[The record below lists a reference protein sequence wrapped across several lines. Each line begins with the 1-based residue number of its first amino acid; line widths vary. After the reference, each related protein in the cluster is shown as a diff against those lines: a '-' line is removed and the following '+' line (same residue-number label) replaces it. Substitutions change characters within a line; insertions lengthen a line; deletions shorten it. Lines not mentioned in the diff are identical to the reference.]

1 MPISASTGRSKPVA
15 SLLAAA
21 LVVTWE
27 MGLAQDQVCT
37 PMAEVPERIAVG
49 EKPFVRGVVTGDI
62 IRGYTFVEDA
72 SGAICLLLADSQAF
86 APGDVIEAMVMK
98 YDARDFWHL
107 AVTAEKVGSGKLP
120 DPISVSEG
128 AFSVKDHHGRFLR
141 AEGRVTGH
149 SRTTRTYQ
157 LDGKPVPLTYDVIT
171 VDCDGLPVRLCLD
184 LGMDLVGSF
193 PEGSVLRFTG
203 SARIHEIKDWPV
215 NPYVAIW
222 VDDPAWIE
230 VLALPTFWE
239 RKDVRRGLRIG
250 GFVLIGLVFLA
261 IVGVFWQRRYL
272 RHLRRRNEELE
283 LRVAER
289 TEELRGAL
297 ERERKLGLVKSDFV
311 SLVSHE
317 FRTPLG
323 VIMSAAEV
331 LMRYFDR
338 LEPEKRQRHLEMIRD
353 STGNLAAMIEEV
365 LLLGRMDEGKLSC
378 AAEPLDLEAFCRVIA
393 DEINSAT
400 KAISPIRF
408 EALGDLRGAFADKS
422 LLRHILSNLL
432 SNACKYSFPA
442 ELVRFEVSGKDGEA
456 RFVIEDHGIG
466 ILEEDRERLFTS
478 FTRGSNVG
486 MLPGTGLGLVIV
498 NRCVEMHGGRFQLD
512 SIPGVGTKAT
522 VWLPLFSS
530 DDFLSITSEPTTLT
544 A

>member
-1 MPISASTGRSKPVA
+1 MPNSVFIRRSGPVA
-15 SLLAAA
+15 SFLAASLMLTFEIGMA
-21 LVVTWE
+21 QEQQVT
-27 MGLAQDQVCT
+27 
-37 PMAEVPERIAVG
+37 PIAEVAERVVRG
-49 EKPFVRGVVTGDI
+49 EKPLVRGVVTADI
-62 IRGYTFVEDA
+62 LRGYAFVEDA
-72 SGAICLLLADSQAF
+72 SGAICLLFSNSVAF
-86 APGDVIEAMVMK
+86 VPGDEIEATVTG
-98 YDARDFWHL
+98 YDERDYWHL
-107 AVTAEKVGSGKLP
+107 ADAAKKVGSRKLP
-120 DPISVSEG
+120 DPLEVREG

-141 AEGRVTGH
+141 SEGRVTGH
-149 SRTTRTYQ
+149 SRTTRPYR
-157 LDGKPVPLTYDVIT
+157 LDGMPVSLTYEVLL
-171 VDCDGLPVRLCLD
+171 VDCEGTPVRLCFD
-184 LGMDLVGSF
+184 LGSDLAARC
-193 PEGSVLRFTG
+193 PEGAVLRFSG
-203 SARIHEIKDWPV
+203 SARVHEIKNWPV

-239 RKDVRRGLRIG
+239 RKEVRRALRIAG
-250 GFVLIGLVFLA
+250 VVLLGLVALV
-261 IVGVFWQRRYL
+261 IVGVIWQRRHL

-283 LRVAER
+283 RRVAER
-289 TEELRGAL
+289 TEELREAL

-338 LEPEKRQRHLEMIRD
+338 LEPEKRRRHLEMIRD

-365 LLLGRMDEGKLSC
+365 LLLGRMDDGKLSC
-378 AAEPLDLEAFCRVIA
+378 ATEPMDLDAFCRVIA
-393 DEINSAT
+393 DELNSAT
-400 KAISPIRF
+400 KAVTPIRF
-408 EALGDLRGAFADKS
+408 EALGDLTGASADKS

-442 ELVRFEVSGKDGEA
+442 EPVRFEVSREQREA

-466 ILEEDRERLFTS
+466 ILEEDRERLFTT

-498 NRCVEMHGGRFQLD
+498 NRCVEMHGGRFEIE
-512 SIPGVGTKAT
+512 SHPGVGTTAT
-522 VWLPLFSS
+522 VWLPLFDPQAS
-530 DDFLSITSEPTTLT
+530 FLLPPEPATLT

>member
-1 MPISASTGRSKPVA
+1 MSLPVIIRRSGPVA
-15 SLLAAA
+15 SFLAAS
-21 LVVTWE
+21 LMLTS
-27 MGLAQDQVCT
+27 GICLAQERQVA
-37 PMAEVPERIAVG
+37 PIAEVPERVVRG
-49 EKPFVRGVVTGDI
+49 EKPLIRGVVTGDI
-62 IRGYTFVEDA
+62 IRGYSFVEDA
-72 SGAICLLLADSQAF
+72 SGAICLLLSDSEAF
-86 APGDVIEAMVMK
+86 TPGDEIEATVTG
-98 YDARDFWHL
+98 YDDRDYWHL
-107 AVTAEKVGSGKLP
+107 AAKAKKVGSRELP
-120 DPISVSEG
+120 DPLEVREG
-128 AFSVKDHHGRFLR
+128 AFSVNDHGRFLR

-149 SRTTRTYQ
+149 SRTTRPYR
-157 LDGKPVPLTYDVIT
+157 LDGKPVSLTYEVIL
-171 VDCDGLPVRLCLD
+171 VDCDGMPVRLCLD
-184 LGMDLVGSF
+184 LGSNLAARC
-193 PEGSVLRFTG
+193 PEGAVVRFSG
-203 SARIHEIKDWPV
+203 SARIHEIKNWPV

-239 RKDVRRGLRIG
+239 RKDVRRALRIAG
-250 GFVLIGLVFLA
+250 VVLLGLVLLA
-261 IVGVFWQRRYL
+261 IVGVIWQRRHL
-272 RHLRRRNEELE
+272 RHLQRRNEELE

-289 TEELRGAL
+289 TEELREAL

-378 AAEPLDLEAFCRVIA
+378 TAEPLDLEAFCRVIA
-393 DEINSAT
+393 DELNSAT
-400 KAISPIRF
+400 KAVSPIRF
-408 EALGDLRGAFADKS
+408 EVLGDLSGASADKS

-432 SNACKYSFPA
+432 SNACKYSFPG
-442 ELVRFEVSGKDGEA
+442 EPVRFVVSRVEGEA
-456 RFVIEDHGIG
+456 CFVIEDHGIG
-466 ILEEDRERLFTS
+466 ILDEDRERLFTS

-498 NRCVEMHGGRFQLD
+498 SRCVEMHGGHFQLE
-512 SIPGVGTKAT
+512 SHPGVGTTAT
-522 VWLPLFSS
+522 VWLSLFYPNAS
-530 DDFLSITSEPTTLT
+530 LLAASEPSTLT

>member
-1 MPISASTGRSKPVA
+1 MLHPFFTRRPGPVA
-15 SLLAAA
+15 NLL
-21 LVVTWE
+21 LVAVVLTWE
-27 MGLAQDQVCT
+27 MGLAQDQTFT
-37 PMAEVPERIAVG
+37 PIAEVSERVARG
-49 EKPFVRGVVTGDI
+49 EKPHVRGVFTGDI
-62 IRGYTFVEDA
+62 IRGYAFVEDA
-72 SGAICLLLADSQAF
+72 SGAICLLLSDSQAF
-86 APGDVIEAMVMK
+86 TPGDEIEAIVGG
-98 YDARDFWHL
+98 YDERDYWHL
-107 AVTAEKVGSGKLP
+107 AASAKKVGSGKLP
-120 DPISVSEG
+120 EPLEVREG

-141 AEGRVTGH
+141 SEGRVTGH
-149 SRTTRTYQ
+149 SRTTRPYR
-157 LDGKPVPLTYDVIT
+157 LDGKPLSLTYEVLL
-171 VDCDGLPVRLCLD
+171 VDCDGTPVRLCFD
-184 LGMDLVGSF
+184 LGSDLAASY
-193 PEGSVLRFTG
+193 PEGAVLRFSG
-203 SARIHEIKDWPV
+203 SARVHEIKNWPV

-239 RKDVRRGLRIG
+239 RKEVRRALRIAG
-250 GFVLIGLVFLA
+250 VVLLGLVALV
-261 IVGVFWQRRYL
+261 IVGVIWQRRHL
-272 RHLRRRNEELE
+272 RHLQRRNEELE
-283 LRVAER
+283 CRVAER
-289 TEELRGAL
+289 TEELREAL
-297 ERERKLGLVKSDFV
+297 ERERKLGLVKTDFV

-338 LEPEKRQRHLEMIRD
+338 LEPEKRRRHLEMILD

-378 AAEPLDLEAFCRVIA
+378 AAEPMDLDAFCRVIA
-393 DEINSAT
+393 DELNSAT
-400 KAISPIRF
+400 RAVSPIQF
-408 EALGDLRGAFADKS
+408 VAVGDLSGASADKS

-442 ELVRFEVSGKDGEA
+442 EPVRFEVSREQREA

-466 ILEEDRERLFTS
+466 ILEEDRERLFTT

-498 NRCVEMHGGRFQLD
+498 HRCVEMHGGRFQLE
-512 SIPGVGTKAT
+512 SHPGVGTTAT
-522 VWLPLFSS
+522 VWLPLFDPQAS
-530 DDFLSITSEPTTLT
+530 FLLPTEPATLT